1 MNTPI
6 LGTLRKAVRIRPPT
20 TGSARRWLQRMG
32 GMMVFVFVVSL
43 LLGRVVG
50 VPQGWKDRLVR
61 ELASRGLEVDT
72 RKITLDPLGGLVA
85 RDLVVYKDADRR
97 EERLRVG
104 RVELALNWW
113 AWKKGQPFLSGAR
126 LRDAHI
132 DWPLGEGVEAQA
144 RRVEAVI
151 EFRPGEI
158 RFQRLRGQV
167 LGFDLDL
174 QGRVGTEQGRM
185 AAPQV
190 LPLAATWRSLEK
202 ILKDLGGPSPRIQSE
217 FSLEVGRPEMNKA
230 EILVTGQRADRKSTR
245 LNSSH
250 EWISRMPSSA

>member
-1 MNTPI
+1 M
-6 LGTLRKAVRIRPPT
+6 
-20 TGSARRWLQRMG
+20 
-32 GMMVFVFVVSL
+32 
-43 LLGRVVG
+43 
-50 VPQGWKDRLVR
+50 
-61 ELASRGLEVDT
+61 
-72 RKITLDPLGGLVA
+72 
-85 RDLVVYKDADRR
+85 
-97 EERLRVG
+97 
-104 RVELALNWW
+104 ALNWW
-113 AWKKGQPFLSGAR
+113 AWKKGEPFLSGAR

-230 EILVTGQRADRKSTR
+230 EILVTGQRAVWRGVHLREIELRATLAEGAAR
-245 LNSSH
+245 LEKFRIGLEKGS
-250 EWISRMPSSA
+250 IRMVGWADFTGEIGRAHV